1 MLAAAPDRNAVQ
13 LESEDWMLGGHAV
26 KQESASESEPVS
38 RKAII
43 SLDSTSQDAERLFRE
58 TIVSIDSV
66 PAIRYRAYRRSTMS
80 AISTVRTR

>member
-1 MLAAAPDRNAVQ
+1 MQ

-26 KQESASESEPVS
+26 KQKSASESAPVS

-58 TIVSIDSV
+58 TIVPSTV
-66 PAIRYRAYRRSTMS
+66 FLAIRYRASRRSTMS
-80 AISTVRTR
+80 AISTARTR